1 MCILTSYSVHVYT
14 DLQKQTYKS
23 QELTLK
29 GYTRGLNVAAAGR
42 RPVRSDRVRC
52 GSALRR
58 WAALRGVAAEA
69 GRHGGP
75 EATAVMLLETAAARG
90 SSVPAARGET
100 AELRGDGA
108 LAAAVVVACCSVCSA
123 AAAHVEVLQN
133 HDRWSMQQRRCAD
146 GGAPTAV
153 RRSDRF
159 MAARRCFVGSRQPQ
173 ASP

>member
-1 MCILTSYSVHVYT
+1 M
-14 DLQKQTYKS
+14 
-23 QELTLK
+23 
-29 GYTRGLNVAAAGR
+29 
-42 RPVRSDRVRC
+42 
-52 GSALRR
+52 
-58 WAALRGVAAEA
+58 RGVAAEA

-100 AELRGDGA
+100 AELRGDGE

-123 AAAHVEVLQN
+123 AAHVEVLQN
-133 HDRWSMQQRRCAD
+133 HDRSSMQQRRCAD

-159 MAARRCFVGSRQPQ
+159 MAARRCFVGSAAQ

>member
-1 MCILTSYSVHVYT
+1 
-14 DLQKQTYKS
+14 
-23 QELTLK
+23 
-29 GYTRGLNVAAAGR
+29 
-42 RPVRSDRVRC
+42 
-52 GSALRR
+52 
-58 WAALRGVAAEA
+58 
-69 GRHGGP
+69 
-75 EATAVMLLETAAARG
+75 MLLETAAARG

-100 AELRGDGA
+100 AELRGDGE

-133 HDRWSMQQRRCAD
+133 HDRSSMQQRRCAD

-159 MAARRCFVGSRQPQ
+159 MAARRCFVGSAAQ